1 MDFAVTLTRRD
12 AITPLEVVGSAYTN
26 TLTAIPGMVGPRA
39 DWVPLPPETGYAY
52 LRVSV
57 HYFTGSSN

>member
-1 MDFAVTLTRRD
+1 MDFAVPLTRRD
-12 AITPLEVVGSAYTN
+12 AITPLDVAGSMYAN
-26 TLTAIPGMVGPRA
+26 TLTAIAGMAGPRA

-57 HYFTGSSN
+57 HYFTGSSE